1 MINPT
6 ITFTAADFKFAEQH
20 GLTLDDLAAFKAE
33 MLIEDE
39 LEREFILKKEREK
52 MEESFSTMAVY
63 PAW

>member
-1 MINPT
+1 
-6 ITFTAADFKFAEQH
+6 
-20 GLTLDDLAAFKAE
+20 